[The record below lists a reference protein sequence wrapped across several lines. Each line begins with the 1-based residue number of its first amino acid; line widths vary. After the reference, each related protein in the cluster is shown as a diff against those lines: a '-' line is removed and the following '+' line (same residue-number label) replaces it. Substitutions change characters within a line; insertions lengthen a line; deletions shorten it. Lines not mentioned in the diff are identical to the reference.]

1 MKSLTECIN
10 EALNKTSLDNRL
22 LKKHDV
28 TVDDLKKIISSC
40 GMKIKNSPELFDAE
54 ISISVEVPDAAS
66 AEKFANSYDMTE
78 LSDKEIKS
86 VRVGLNMRERTWV
99 ANLGDDL
106 GLELCWMGAKS
117 KTPGK
122 NGIVRVVDIPKF
134 NMADTKFFDMIH

>member
-10 EALNKTSLDNRL
+10 EALNQTSLNDRL
-22 LKKHDV
+22 LKKYKV
-28 TVDDLKKIISSC
+28 TVDDLKKAIDSC
-40 GMKIKNSPELFDAE
+40 GMKMKNDPELFDAE
-54 ISISVEVPDAAS
+54 ISISVEVSDAAS
-66 AEKFANSYDMTE
+66 AEKFADSYNMTE

-122 NGIVRVVDIPKF
+122 NGIVRVVDIPKY
-134 NMADTKFFDMIH
+134 NMADAKFFDLVD